1 MNKKNFNRKSLTN
14 KLYKEIGLSKNF
26 LSSFVDSFFESVVSE
41 IIKNEKLKI
50 TSFGTFKLLNKKE
63 RVGRN
68 PKTKE
73 IAVISSRRIINFKAS
88 SFFKKKINDK

>member
-14 KLYKEIGLSKNF
+14 KLYKEIGFSKNF
-26 LSSFVDSFFESVVSE
+26 SSTLVDNFFESVILE
-41 IIKNEKLKI
+41 IIKNKKLKI
-50 TSFGTFKLLNKKE
+50 ASFGTFKVLDKKE

-73 IAVISSRRIINFKAS
+73 TALISSRKIINFKAS
-88 SFFKKKINDK
+88 SFFKNIINEK

>member
-14 KLYKEIGLSKNF
+14 KLYKEIGFSKNF
-26 LSSFVDSFFESVVSE
+26 SSTFVDSFFESIISE
-41 IIKNEKLKI
+41 IIKNKKLKI
-50 TSFGTFKLLNKKE
+50 TSFGTFKVLDKKE

-73 IAVISSRRIINFKAS
+73 AAVISSRKIINFKAS
-88 SFFKKKINDK
+88 SFFKKRINEK